1 MTKLG
6 IAARGALAAGFFIL
20 TRTAGAEPIRLGA
33 FVLDDRAVSPL
44 PPASPGTDNLPTG
57 WLWPR
62 EVQGVR
68 NKPGSGLSV
77 IARYPL
83 TIEFPI
89 DWGKDELGID
99 LRTIGKIDAIVFPI
113 PCADRDTAA
122 KARLVFNLKE
132 LTSLVRGLRPEIRIA
147 LSDDHQPEL
156 TTPVCAWKQDDFL
169 ALVGEILSD
178 ETIATNIDAVAM
190 FRDSFGANLKSV
202 AGKEFWVYEQH
213 THPNPKTRDEAHP
226 PGTRILNGLRAIQS
240 SGASRYYFGDVSLTD
255 FLPEIARAQAYL
267 TSDVSP
273 QPAADRSVRFFDGKA
288 LTPIV
293 FVAGSGTTK
302 LDVLSGGPFREA
314 DVENLQT
321 GARRT
326 FPLARGSKLLDLD
339 LSKGPLAIR
348 LIPERKPG
356 EVASQVT
363 VGGEHALTAEEII
376 ARERAWKAAQDDHV
390 RSYTADLK
398 TSLRFRIAEVNE
410 TFDLTIVGPLFKERG
425 KDFDWAWEEFYVN
438 GLKWKEKTLPKI
450 PILQPEKV
458 TTLPLEIELS
468 EEYAYTLAG
477 KTQLDGR
484 EAYEIDFA
492 AKSSGGDKPLYKGRA
507 WIDARTFALLK
518 RRSVQQNLKGETL
531 SNVETEY
538 YRAVSSDPEAVLPI
552 EIKGEEVFSTAGRT
566 TAIERSVEMKHVKI
580 NPADFEP
587 RRKDI
592 YASPSQIVRDTPR
605 GLKYLVPDPE
615 KPGDRIVEEYVSKK
629 NLFGVAGFFYDGAL
643 SYPIPLLGIQYFNF
657 DLWKKGK
664 QISVFFGGAVLTT
677 NYTDP
682 AFLGSRF
689 DLGADVY
696 GFAFPFGDTSYRDG
710 KQVKDETVKHLPAGF
725 QLNLGHPIGPYLKAS
740 LGLFTKYD
748 NYQRD
753 KDTSPDF
760 VTPADTET
768 FGFEA
773 KLTSHIS
780 GFNTTLDYSK
790 FHRSS
795 WPFWGIP
802 GSSEYEASQRDYEKY
817 SFQIAKDYYFSNF
830 RKFHAAISY
839 LGGDNLDRFSR
850 YEFGAFSGNP
860 IRGYNSGSLRTKEA
874 WLMNLSYGLNIEDII
889 RLEGVYDQAII
900 TDSISGFRHQY
911 YSGAGISGQ
920 LNGPWRNSLIRFDV
934 GVPVVSHG
942 VHGVSAS
949 ALILKLF

>member
-1 MTKLG
+1 MTILKRT
-6 IAARGALAAGFFIL
+6 ARGALAAGFLFL
-20 TRTAGAEPIRLGA
+20 AGMAAAAPIRLGIRTLVPAAGGLAGCARPDACPIRWTDSEMDLEALRRFPVA
-33 FVLDDRAVSPL
+33 FEPPGVWTDDRADRLAELLKKYSNIESVLISIASRNSMPYSEAEK
-44 PPASPGTDNLPTG
+44 PARILDF
-57 WLWPR
+57 R
-62 EVQGVR
+62 KV
-68 NKPGSGLSV
+68 
-77 IARYPL
+77 
-83 TIEFPI
+83 
-89 DWGKDELGID
+89 
-99 LRTIGKIDAIVFPI
+99 
-113 PCADRDTAA
+113 TA
-122 KARLVFNLKE
+122 
-132 LTSLVRGLRPEIRIA
+132 LVRGLRPDVTIC
-147 LSDDHQPEL
+147 LTTSSPEL
-156 TTPVCAWKQDDFL
+156 AAGPPVPAAPGPILQDARALLEHSDLL
-169 ALVGEILSD
+169 ANV
-178 ETIATNIDAVAM
+178 DAVAISTDEISGLSA
-190 FRDSFGANLKSV
+190 FPLPPSV
-202 AGKEFWVYEQH
+202 QLWLEEPRSAI
-213 THPNPKTRDEAHP
+213 PLID
-226 PGTRILNGLRAIQS
+226 GLRAIARTGATRFIFS
-240 SGASRYYFGDVSLTD
+240 DRESGD
-255 FLPEIARAQAYL
+255 FPAVLARAQAYL

-273 QPAADRSVRFFDGKA
+273 QPAPDSHSARFYDGKT

-293 FVAGSGTTK
+293 FVAGAGTAK
-302 LDVLSGGPFREA
+302 LDVAAGGPYREA
-314 DVENLQT
+314 QVENLAT

-326 FPLARGSKLLDLD
+326 FALIPGSEFLDLD
-339 LSKGPLAIR
+339 LSKGPLAVR
-348 LIPERKPG
+348 LIPARKPG
-356 EVASQVT
+356 EVTSQVT

-458 TTLPLEIELS
+458 TTLPLEIDLS
-468 EEYAYTLAG
+468 DAYSYALAG
-477 KTQLDGR
+477 KTQLEGR
-484 EAYEIDFA
+484 EVYEIDFA
-492 AKSSGGDKPLYKGRA
+492 PKSSVGDKPLYKGRA
-507 WIDARTFALLK
+507 WIDAKTFALVK
-518 RRSVQQNLKGETL
+518 RRSVQQNLRGETL
-531 SNVETEY
+531 SNVETEF
-538 YRAVSSDPEAVLPI
+538 YRPVASDPAAVLPV

-566 TAIERSVEMKHVKI
+566 TDIERFVEMKHIKI
-580 NPADFEP
+580 NPDDFEP
-587 RRKDI
+587 RRKAT

-615 KPGDRIVEEYVSKK
+615 RPGDRIVEEYVSKR
-629 NLFGVAGFFYDGAL
+629 NLFGIAGFFYDGAL

-689 DLGADVY
+689 DVGADVY
-696 GFAFPFGDTSYRDG
+696 GFAFPFGDSSYHAG
-710 KQVKDETVKHLPAGF
+710 KEVKAEKVKHLPAAF

-740 LGLFTKYD
+740 IGLFTKYD

-753 KDTSPDF
+753 QDTASDF
-760 VTPADTET
+760 ITPADTET
-768 FGFEA
+768 FGLEA
-773 KLTSHIS
+773 KLSSHIN

-790 FHRSS
+790 FHRNS

-802 GSSEYEASQRDYEKY
+802 GSSEYQKSQRDYEKY
-817 SFQIAKDYYFSNF
+817 SLEIAKDYYLSGF
-830 RKFHAAISY
+830 KKIHAAISY

-874 WLMNLSYGLNIEDII
+874 WVMNLSYGLNIEDLI
-889 RLEGVYDQAII
+889 RLEGVYDQAMI
-900 TDSISGFRHQY
+900 TDRVSGFRHQY

-920 LNGPWRNSLIRFDV
+920 LTGPWKNSLIRFDI
-934 GVPVVSHG
+934 GFPVVSHG
-942 VHGVSAS
+942 IHGVSAS